1 MLKRKPGRPAKQMH
15 QPKRK
20 MSKKIDENGN
30 VPIIIDENTEPLI
43 NEAESAIKQFLKDAG
58 NEEFD
63 VERLKNEEITKID
76 LTTIVD
82 EWKHDMELRLR
93 ILANAQSLI
102 AIKKSA
108 FPTFRRSRR
117 RHLFLKVYLK
127 TLNA

>member
-1 MLKRKPGRPAKQMH
+1 
-15 QPKRK
+15 

-82 EWKHDMELRLR
+82 EWKHDMELKNHFSDGKGMLEVYFGYVNFLR
-93 ILANAQSLI
+93 R
-102 AIKKSA
+102 
-108 FPTFRRSRR
+108 T
-117 RHLFLKVYLK
+117 K
-127 TLNA
+127 TNW